1 VPGEKSLVDVLND
14 IFGSLQDIVR
24 SELRLAKAEV
34 TDELAGAKSSAVA
47 VGVAVL
53 ASGFAALFALLAAM
67 FALSQVIRPRGAALC
82 VALSTAVVSIIA
94 WLIAGRRMRTHRR
107 AAPRTAASIKEN
119 LEWAKQSIK

>member
-24 SELRLAKAEV
+24 SELRLAKAEI

-67 FALSQVIRPRGAALC
+67 FALSQVIRPWGAALC
-82 VALSTAVVSIIA
+82 VALSTAFLSIIA
-94 WLIAGRRMRTHRR
+94 WLIAGRRMRARRR